1 MTVHMS
7 QPSISACVE
16 QVLHIVSQIDA
27 NGMSTIDRANTA
39 LSYVLDNSSDVWPM
53 ALQRQVL
60 SQAVSALD
68 GEAPSGLNAP
78 VQAAAPAQ
86 ATPPAQPNN
95 NPVAKPVE
103 NNGSV
108 PTFTSARDAGAEQP
122 EGNTPRKAEMPKSAP
137 TQAPPATTH
146 EPKENAVTQT
156 APPVP
161 SAPSDI
167 GPDGT
172 RPIMAVANDLM
183 KALAEELD
191 YADLSMRSRNEQEAK
206 IKASIKKLG
215 TAQKL
220 HLNANELA
228 ELIDVVLSDLLGL
241 GPLERLLADENVTDI
256 MVNGPKKVFVERN
269 GQLTLTTIQFR
280 DNAHVMGVASR
291 IVAAVG
297 RRIDESQPMVDARL
311 ADGSRVNVAVPPL
324 AIDGPTITIRKFP
337 SNPVKLDR
345 LIKGGSLSVKMG
357 DFLALAA
364 NLRLNILVSGGTGSG
379 KTTLMNAMSEH
390 ISPSERIITI
400 EDAAELRFQQ
410 PHVVRFE
417 TRPPNVEGTGEVTM
431 RTLMR
436 NALRMRPDRI
446 IIGEVRGDEV
456 LDLLQ
461 AMNTG
466 HDGSMSTL
474 HANSPRE
481 ALTRV
486 ESMAALAGF
495 VPGAGVVRRQ
505 LVDAVNL
512 VIQVSRMRDG
522 KRRITSISEISGIAG
537 DVITLQEIFT
547 FQVAATSTRK
557 QVEGEYVFSGYRP
570 KFASRAADYG
580 RLDDLNAILGGA

>member
-1 MTVHMS
+1 MTLHVN
-7 QPSISACVE
+7 QPSLRACV
-16 QVLHIVSQIDA
+16 QKVLEIATQIDPA
-27 NGMSTIDRANTA
+27 RLSAVDRANTA
-39 LSYVLDNSSDVWPM
+39 LSYVIENSDDVWPM

-60 SQAVSALD
+60 SEAALALD
-68 GEAPSGLNAP
+68 ADIT
-78 VQAAAPAQ
+78 APATQ
-86 ATPPAQPNN
+86 TFTTTRQVETVEEPAPRAVAEQTGADQAEQTVPAQSSETFSRAATPIMT
-95 NPVAKPVE
+95 VA
-103 NNGSV
+103 
-108 PTFTSARDAGAEQP
+108 
-122 EGNTPRKAEMPKSAP
+122 
-137 TQAPPATTH
+137 
-146 EPKENAVTQT
+146 
-156 APPVP
+156 
-161 SAPSDI
+161 SDVI
-167 GPDGT
+167 
-172 RPIMAVANDLM
+172 

-191 YADLSMRSRNEQEAK
+191 YADLSMRPRAEQEAK
-206 IKASIKKLG
+206 IKANITKIGES
-215 TAQKL
+215 QKL
-220 HLNANELA
+220 HFNARELA
-228 ELIDVVLSDLLGL
+228 ELIEVVLADLLGL
-241 GPLERLLADENVTDI
+241 GPIEQLLSDESVTDI
-256 MVNGPKKVFVERN
+256 MVNGPERVFVERN
-269 GQLTLTTIQFR
+269 GQLTLTNVRFR

-337 SNPVKLDR
+337 SNPVKLES
-345 LIKGGSLSVKMG
+345 LIKGGSLSAKMG

-364 NLRLNILVSGGTGSG
+364 GLRLNILVSGGTGSG

-390 ISPSERIITI
+390 ISAGERIITI

-410 PHVVRFE
+410 HHVVRFE
-417 TRPPNVEGTGEVTM
+417 TRPPNVEGSGEVTM

-446 IIGEVRGDEV
+446 IIGEIRGDEV

-495 VPGAGVVRRQ
+495 VPGPGVVRRQ

-522 KRRITSISEISGIAG
+522 KRRITSISEIAGMAG
-537 DVITLQEIFT
+537 DVVTLQDIFT
-547 FQVAATSTRK
+547 FKVDPSSTLK
-557 QVEGEYVFSGYRP
+557 KVEGEYVFSGYRP